1 MYWLSNC
8 LYYSD
13 RTCELE
19 IGASQQTTSNG
30 IDVLVTVHPPTCV
43 GWRKYKSIVYSLK
56 PVDTNSHMEKKSRPV
71 PSLNYTF
78 KDVVPGTYDIQ
89 ADLQN
94 QCKKH
99 STVNLRYTVSVQV
112 SVSGSYITTKC
123 NV

>member
-13 RTCELE
+13 STCELQ
-19 IGASQQTTSNG
+19 IGASRLTTSNE
-30 IDVLVTVHPPTCV
+30 IDVLVTVHPPTCD
-43 GWRKYKSIVYSLK
+43 GWTNYKSIVYSLK
-56 PVDTNSHMEKKSRPV
+56 PVDKSSHMEKKSHPV

-99 STVNLRYTVSVQV
+99 SIANLRYT
-112 SVSGSYITTKC
+112 VSGSYITTKC